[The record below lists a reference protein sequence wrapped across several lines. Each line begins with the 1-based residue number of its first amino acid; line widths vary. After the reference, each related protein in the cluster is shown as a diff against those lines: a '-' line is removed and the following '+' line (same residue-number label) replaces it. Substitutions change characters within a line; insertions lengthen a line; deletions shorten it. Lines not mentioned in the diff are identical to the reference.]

1 MILPVFLS
9 ERLGSLRSR
18 KGLTS
23 RLAAD
28 GETPAAIA
36 ATVAAALTAAAALED
51 VRGLIG
57 EMGGGDIVVKLF
69 VGETVLV
76 DTVFNETFDAAGEGD
91 CLEAFE
97 LFRGFIFPEF
107 LENPS

>member
-1 MILPVFLS
+1 MRLPVFLS
-9 ERLGSLRSR
+9 ERLGSLKSR

-36 ATVAAALTAAAALED
+36 ATVAAALTAAAASED
-51 VRGLIG
+51 VRVFIG
-57 EMGGGDIVVKLF
+57 AMGGEGKVVKLF

-76 DTVFNETFDAAGEGD
+76 ETVLREIVDAGEED
-91 CLEAFE
+91 CL
-97 LFRGFIFPEF
+97 
-107 LENPS
+107 

>member
-1 MILPVFLS
+1 MRLPVFLS
-9 ERLGSLRSR
+9 ERLGSLKSR

-36 ATVAAALTAAAALED
+36 ATVAAALTAAAASED
-51 VRGLIG
+51 VRGFIG
-57 EMGGGDIVVKLF
+57 AIGGEGIVVKLF

-76 DTVFNETFDAAGEGD
+76 DTVFREIVDAGEED
-91 CLEAFE
+91 CL
-97 LFRGFIFPEF
+97 
-107 LENPS
+107 